1 MAFSFIA
8 ASSSDGTGVTNLQ
21 YSVPVGTQAGDL
33 LVGLWAFEGVAPGSG
48 PWIIPNV
55 GQLQPNGIGPAGAWY
70 QYAFQAPGAAGVGIE
85 VWCAIDSTAS
95 NPEAFFA
102 AAQNVSSVMCT
113 YRGEYNPTGNIL
125 GAPPRV
131 ATSQQVS
138 GNQPPA
144 PSVSVNVGELV
155 VAVAGDTMTGAA
167 FGTPSGFTNRVD
179 HTRGAAGNVE
189 ATIADRT
196 ATVAGPTGPIT
207 FPNAAS
213 GAAAKGATAT
223 LVFTLAPTVAA
234 AGPLFDA
241 PLPPG
246 LDLADGWTLRVTAL
260 DPTTGAQVSGVN
272 VRNFAIE
279 ADLGPGTSQGDLAV
293 GPYLLVPGSGA

>member
-8 ASSSDGTGVTNLQ
+8 ASSSAGTGVTNLQ
-21 YSVPVGTQAGDL
+21 YSVPAGTQAGDL
-33 LVGLWAFEGVAPGSG
+33 LIVLYAFEGVAAGSG

-70 QYAFQAPGAAGVGIE
+70 QYAFQAPSNTGVGIE

-95 NPEAFFA
+95 NPEAFFVA
-102 AAQNVSSVMCT
+102 SQNVSSVMCT

-131 ATSQQVS
+131 TAEQQVTGS
-138 GNQPPA
+138 APA
-144 PSVSVNVGELV
+144 APTVTPNVNELV
-155 VAVAGDTMTGAA
+155 VAVAGDTMTGSN

-189 ATIADRT
+189 ATMADRT

-213 GAAAKGATAT
+213 SSTAKGATAT
-223 LVFTLAPTVAA
+223 LVFSPVPTVAGA
-234 AGPLFDA
+234 VDVIDVGLPDDAIIGP
-241 PLPPG
+241 
-246 LDLADGWTLRVTAL
+246 GWTIRVTAL
-260 DPTTGAQVSGVN
+260 NPATGDTVSGVN
-272 VRNFAIE
+272 VSNVVINGAKGAE
-279 ADLGPGTSQGDLAV
+279 LPPLEPV
-293 GPYLLVPGSGA
+293 PPLLVNEAPPS

>member
-21 YSVPVGTQAGDL
+21 YSVPAGTQAGDL
-33 LVGLWAFEGVAPGSG
+33 LVGLWAFEGVAAGSG

-85 VWCAIDSTAS
+85 VWCAIDSSAS
-95 NPEAFFA
+95 NPEAFFT

-125 GAPPRV
+125 GAPPRL

-138 GNQPPA
+138 GNQPPS
-144 PSVSVNVGELV
+144 PSVSVNVGELII
-155 VAVAGDTMTGAA
+155 AVAGDTMTGAG
-167 FGTPSGFTNRVD
+167 FGTPSGFSNRVD
-179 HTRGAAGNVE
+179 HARVGAGNVE

-207 FPNAAS
+207 FPNNAS

-223 LVFTLAPTVAA
+223 LVFSLAPSVAG
-234 AGPLFDA
+234 AGPVFDA
-241 PLPPG
+241 PLPPD
-246 LDLADGWTLRVTAL
+246 LDLANGWTLRVTAL
-260 DPTTGAQVSGVN
+260 DPVTGAVIPGVN
-272 VRNFAIE
+272 VSNFAAE
-279 ADLGPGTSQGDLAV
+279 VVDVNESGSGLVDGGEF
-293 GPYLLVPGSGA
+293 LLVPGPGA

>member
-8 ASSSDGTGVTNLQ
+8 AASSDGTGVTSLQ
-21 YSVPVGTQAGDL
+21 YNVPVGTTPGDL
-33 LVGLWAFEGVAPGSG
+33 LVGVWAFEGVAPGSG

-55 GQLQPNGIGPAGAWY
+55 GQLQPLGIGPAGNWF
-70 QYAFQAPGAAGVGIE
+70 QYGFQAPGATGVGIE
-85 VWCAIDSTAS
+85 VWLAIDVSAS
-95 NPEAFFA
+95 NPTAFFT

-113 YRGEYNPTGNIL
+113 YRGEYNPNGIIT
-125 GAPPRV
+125 GAPPRLFP
-131 ATSQQVS
+131 TQQVT
-138 GNQPPA
+138 GHQPPA
-144 PSVSVNVGELV
+144 PTVTVNVGELV
-155 VAVAGDTMTGAA
+155 IAVAGDTMTGAA

-189 ATIADRT
+189 ATIADRI

-207 FPNAAS
+207 FPNNAS
-213 GAAAKGATAT
+213 SAAARGSTET
-223 LVFTLAPTVAA
+223 LVFSPAPSVAS
-234 AGPLFDA
+234 AGPLLDA

-260 DPTTGAQVSGVN
+260 DPSTGAPVSGVN

-279 ADLGPGTSQGDLAV
+279 ADLGAGTSPGDVAV